1 MLVIFGGL
9 PGVGKTT
16 ISKTLASKLKAAYLR
31 VDTVEQILK
40 SQANLDGP
48 EGYMVCFAQATENLK
63 LGMTVVADSVNSI
76 KITRDAWQEVAKKA
90 SVPFI
95 EIELTCSNL
104 AEHQKRVETR
114 QADIAGHKLP
124 TWQDVQ
130 KREYEPWLS
139 KDLVFDTSVQI
150 VDEIV
155 EAIVQYVKSSVR
167 GDKYDKK

>member
-16 ISKTLASKLKAAYLR
+16 VSKALARQLKAVYLR

-40 SQANLDGP
+40 SQAGLDGP

-63 LGMTVVADSVNSI
+63 LGMTVVADSVNPI
-76 KITRDAWQEVAKKA
+76 KISRDSWQQAAKDA
-90 SVPFI
+90 SIPFI
-95 EIELTCSNL
+95 EVALVCSNL

-124 TWQDVQ
+124 TWQAVQ
-130 KREYEPWLS
+130 QREYEAWLS
-139 KDLVFDTSVQI
+139 KDLVFDTGIQT

-155 EAIVQYVKSSVR
+155 GAIVEYIESMVT
-167 GDKYDKK
+167 GDKHDKK